1 MMMSMIMTNSTISNF
16 RAEPDHV
23 HIFSVKEHDYY
34 KPLLLKCIQQMITD
48 NNIEPNS
55 KGYLY
60 DFDIAEARRPYK
72 KLMDQMLY
80 PYIEDV
86 GEMYG
91 VSHLKTSTYWFQQ
104 YFQNTDF
111 GWHTHQAHWACVYYL
126 ELPEMTEATEFL
138 NYGQFNVKEGDVIFF
153 PTFLV
158 HRSPIIKSNQRKT
171 VIATNIT
178 YEVDREM
185 IEQYGEQS
193 FKH

>member
-1 MMMSMIMTNSTISNF
+1 MIMTNLTISNSK
-16 RAEPDHV
+16 AEPDHI
-23 HIFSVKEHDYY
+23 HIFAVKEHDYY
-34 KPLLLKCIQQMITD
+34 KPLLLQCIEQMITD
-48 NNIEPNS
+48 NNIKPNS

-60 DFDIAEARRPYK
+60 DFDIAEAPRTYK

-80 PYIEDV
+80 PYIEDI
-86 GEMYG
+86 GEAYG
-91 VSHLKTSTYWFQQ
+91 IMHQKTSTYWFQQ

-111 GWHTHQAHWACVYYL
+111 GWHTHSGHWACVYYL

-138 NYGQFNVKEGDVIFF
+138 NYEQFNVKEGDVIFF

-171 VIATNIT
+171 VIATNVT